1 MVKKELIWAIISV
14 ILILLAYFIPY
25 TFFSNVA
32 KWYGSFLF
40 WVVLGLVT
48 IGVNLIITKDWRS

>member
-1 MVKKELIWAIISV
+1 MEKKELLWVIISI
-14 ILILLAYFIPY
+14 ILILLAYIIPY
-25 TFFSNVA
+25 TLLTDVA